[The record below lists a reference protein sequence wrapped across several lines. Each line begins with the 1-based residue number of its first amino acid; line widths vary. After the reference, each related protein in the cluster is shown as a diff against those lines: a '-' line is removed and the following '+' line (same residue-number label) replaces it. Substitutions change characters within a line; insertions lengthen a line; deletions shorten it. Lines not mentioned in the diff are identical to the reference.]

1 MNADYSFT
9 DPTWKLPPITNPSSM
24 HSVTYDAS
32 QLPPNQNTN
41 DDAST
46 WNNQPSNVRYNPP
59 INQQEQGEYYSQ
71 PDPYSQPPP
80 QPYQQPEQQFFQSGP
95 PVSQHP
101 PPQPQPYRQ
110 PEQQFFQPRPS
121 VSRLPLQPHQQEQEK
136 QFPQPGPPASHL
148 PSPPYQQPEQ
158 QFFQPRPSVS
168 RLPLQPH
175 QQEQEKQFPQP
186 GPPTSHLPSPP
197 YQQPEQQFFQPGPP
211 ASHPFHQSYQ
221 QPEEHLMHNR
231 FPPSRPQ
238 MGERPKPPG
247 PPAPSQPPQFYQPAR
262 ERFIEQN
269 APQPP
274 PVPHPQFNQQST
286 NQHRNIVNHSDNF
299 DFAHNTNTEYHM
311 PRQQQQQ
318 RNHGLPNAEHNNQGG
333 NFPPLPQP
341 APRRLQ
347 NADHNH
353 QSFFTDLAPNQEN
366 DHSLEMHNFEQKT
379 KSHSRSTND
388 DMFDSIQST
397 NHRSNKMNIH
407 EYLYGLSVADSGSYV
422 KTFKN
427 QRRLLSDE
435 RNNHRGVMNEYKSFL
450 QNGGFGPQF
459 GKVNQQTLQEKMEI
473 ENKKKLYSKQVR
485 AINQQKIEDQM
496 RLKNSGEQLRNR
508 TYAAPVIQHR
518 RQHELTSHL
527 LFTPEVKEFERKIK
541 RDHDASCKC
550 SLHSRPFHSS
560 A

>member
-9 DPTWKLPPITNPSSM
+9 DPTWKLPSIANPSSM
-24 HSVTYDAS
+24 HSGTYDAS
-32 QLPPNQNTN
+32 QLPPSQNVN
-41 DDAST
+41 DDTST

-71 PDPYSQPPP
+71 SDPYSQPPP
-80 QPYQQPEQQFFQSGP
+80 PQSYQQPEQQFFQSGP
-95 PVSQHP
+95 PVSQHHPPP
-101 PPQPQPYRQ
+101 PPQPQ
-110 PEQQFFQPRPS
+110 S
-121 VSRLPLQPHQQEQEK
+121 
-136 QFPQPGPPASHL
+136 
-148 PSPPYQQPEQ
+148 YQQPEQ

-168 RLPLQPH
+168 HLPHQPH
-175 QQEQEKQFPQP
+175 QQHHQQQQEKQFPQP
-186 GPPTSHLPSPP
+186 VPPASHLPPPP

-211 ASHPFHQSYQ
+211 ASHPSHQSYQ
-221 QPEEHLMHNR
+221 QPEENFMHNR

-238 MGERPKPPG
+238 IGERSKPPG
-247 PPAPSQPPQFYQPAR
+247 PPAPSQPPQFYQPSR

-269 APQPP
+269 ASQPP
-274 PVPHPQFNQQST
+274 PVPHPQFSQQST
-286 NQHRNIVNHSDNF
+286 NQHRNVVNHGDNF

-311 PRQQQQQ
+311 SRQQQQQQQ
-318 RNHGLPNAEHNNQGG
+318 RNHGLPNEQYNNQGA

-353 QSFFTDLAPNQEN
+353 QSFFTDFAPNREN

-379 KSHSRSTND
+379 KSHGHSSND
-388 DMFDSIQST
+388 DMFDSIHSN

-473 ENKKKLYSKQVR
+473 ENKKKLYSRQVR